1 MPIDTR
7 PTYDD
12 YCLLPNNGKR
22 YEIIEGE
29 LFVSRSASLLHQSFL
44 ANLLYYV
51 TDFVKKHALG
61 EVYPA
66 PFDVVFSQ
74 YDVVE
79 PDILY
84 VSKARASV
92 MTEKNVQG
100 APDLVVEVLSEST
113 AKIDRTTKLKLY
125 ARYGVAEYWVV
136 DPETCSVEIY
146 RLIHGGYDL
155 AAQLDSSQSL
165 TSPLSP
171 VPMLFAPAFQT
182 RRVGQPFRAITPQV
196 RGGRR
201 TVAGSAWT
209 ASGWKGASTST

>member
-7 PTYDD
+7 LTYED

-22 YEIIEGE
+22 YEVVDGE
-29 LFVSRSASLLHQSFL
+29 L
-44 ANLLYYV
+44 YV
-51 TDFVKKHALG
+51 TPAPLTRHQRVLVNFVYYLVDFVKKHHLG

-84 VSKARASV
+84 VSEARASV
-92 MTEKNVQG
+92 ITEKNVQG
-100 APDLVVEVLSEST
+100 APDLVVEILSEST

-136 DPETCSVEIY
+136 DPEVCAIEIY
-146 RLIHGGYDL
+146 RLAPGGYEL
-155 AAQLDSSQSL
+155 AAQLDSRQTL
-165 TSPLSP
+165 TSPLFP
-171 VPMLFAPAFQT
+171 GFALPLAKL
-182 RRVGQPFRAITPQV
+182 GE
-196 RGGRR
+196 
-201 TVAGSAWT
+201 
-209 ASGWKGASTST
+209 

>member
-1 MPIDTR
+1 MLIGTR
-7 PTYDD
+7 LNYED

-22 YEIIEGE
+22 YEIIDGE
-29 LFVSRSASLLHQSFL
+29 LFVTPSPLWRHQNVL
-44 ANLLYYV
+44 TNLLYYLV
-51 TDFVKKHALG
+51 DFVKKHDLG
-61 EVYPA
+61 KVYPA

-92 MTEKNVQG
+92 TTEKNIQG
-100 APDLVVEVLSEST
+100 APDLVVEILSEST

-136 DPETCSVEIY
+136 DPATCSAEIY
-146 RLIHGGYDL
+146 RPVPGGYEL

-165 TSPLSP
+165 TSPLFPEFSLP
-171 VPMLFAPAFQT
+171 LYKLAE
-182 RRVGQPFRAITPQV
+182 
-196 RGGRR
+196 
-201 TVAGSAWT
+201 
-209 ASGWKGASTST
+209 